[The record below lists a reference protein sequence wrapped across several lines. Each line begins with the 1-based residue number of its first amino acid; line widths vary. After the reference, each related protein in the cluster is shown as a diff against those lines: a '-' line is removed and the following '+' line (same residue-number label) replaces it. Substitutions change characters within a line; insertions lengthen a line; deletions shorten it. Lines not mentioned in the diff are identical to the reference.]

1 MATSEIEQSIEDITG
16 ISAPSTHSIEDAQ
29 RFVVSAI
36 PKEMLWFAATSG
48 SASNANGVSITTAD
62 SVISVDRNGYPS
74 TEVPFAL
81 SKWLDDDNS
90 LRKATAKHPM
100 HYNFSGKIFIK
111 PDPDSSNSG
120 TVYYIDYS
128 QIDDACDL
136 RNAVTYRAC
145 ASEFSKLASNEL
157 PDILSLLPLAPTTPD
172 DPTISYTNAS
182 LGDAV
187 LSAQD
192 SVDSAQDQYTGELSD
207 KSQTAASADVLISHT
222 KPVVESSS
230 GSSLTDTVDSTF
242 GSEADMVSIDKWWD
256 IAGEIIEIEEDAE
269 LARAQVEKIQAYI
282 AAFRMELENAKTS
295 MQGLIEDAKI
305 KAQISISNSTNDNRV
320 QAAAITSKTTA
331 GVAKMQASTQA
342 SIAKMQQ
349 STTAAIQKMQQ
360 STNVNVQN
368 AAKDLQG
375 SLQNYQLKV
384 QKFQA
389 DVGKF
394 QISMTSEIQRYQSKI
409 AKQQAYSKEAD
420 KYYLWANNEINTYIK
435 SNLRGRAAMSQMQQQ
450 PPPQRQRQ
458 QRRR

>member
-1 MATSEIEQSIEDITG
+1 
-16 ISAPSTHSIEDAQ
+16 
-29 RFVVSAI
+29 
-36 PKEMLWFAATSG
+36 
-48 SASNANGVSITTAD
+48 
-62 SVISVDRNGYPS
+62 
-74 TEVPFAL
+74 L

-128 QIDDACDL
+128 QIDDDCDL

-192 SVDSAQDQYTGELSD
+192 SVDSAQDQYEGELST
-207 KSQTAASADVLISHT
+207 KSQTAASADVSILHT

-230 GSSLTDTVDSTF
+230 GSSLTDTVGGTF
-242 GSEADMVSIDKWWD
+242 GTGADMVSIDKWWD
-256 IAGEIIEIEEDAE
+256 VAGEIIETEEDAE

-331 GVAKMQASTQA
+331 G
-342 SIAKMQQ
+342 
-349 STTAAIQKMQQ
+349 
-360 STNVNVQN
+360 
-368 AAKDLQG
+368 
-375 SLQNYQLKV
+375 
-384 QKFQA
+384 
-389 DVGKF
+389 
-394 QISMTSEIQRYQSKI
+394 
-409 AKQQAYSKEAD
+409 
-420 KYYLWANNEINTYIK
+420 
-435 SNLRGRAAMSQMQQQ
+435 
-450 PPPQRQRQ
+450 
-458 QRRR
+458 